1 MYPLTWSVLIRA
13 MSWQDKP
20 TLFVG
25 RKVVQSVVMQR
36 GIIGEGGFGPAGVVG
51 AGVQEHRAEKMK
63 ESNLPLL
70 QIWEEGERRK
80 AEEQTREKER
90 LQEQKKLQRLRK
102 DQWYLPREFQ
112 PVEGDN
118 FSVLRA
124 LHQESEATKASL
136 KPRQT
141 PDGDPIKPSAPE
153 EHYASRN
160 VGSLGQHMLPVDESL
175 RPSAPPQPSTDDLCS
190 LPSYEEA
197 INIS

>member
-1 MYPLTWSVLIRA
+1 

-25 RKVVQSVVMQR
+25 REVVQSGVMQR
-36 GIIGEGGFGPAGVVG
+36 GIIGEGGFGSAEVVG
-51 AGVQEHRAEKMK
+51 AGVEEHRAEKTNGNK
-63 ESNLPLL
+63 LPLL

-80 AEEQTREKER
+80 AEEQTRERER

-102 DQWYLPREFQ
+102 DQWYLPKEFQ

-124 LHQESEATKASL
+124 LQQDCEATKASL

-141 PDGDPIKPSAPE
+141 PDGDPIKPLAPT
-153 EHYASRN
+153 EHYMNASSN
-160 VGSLGQHMLPVDESL
+160 VESLGQHMLPVDESL

>member
-1 MYPLTWSVLIRA
+1 MC
-13 MSWQDKP
+13 WQDKP

-25 RKVVQSVVMQR
+25 REVVQSGVMQR
-36 GIIGEGGFGPAGVVG
+36 GIIGESGFGSAGVVG
-51 AGVQEHRAEKMK
+51 AGAEEHRAEKTNGNK
-63 ESNLPLL
+63 LPLL

-80 AEEQTREKER
+80 AEEQTRERER

-124 LHQESEATKASL
+124 LQQESEGTKASL
-136 KPRQT
+136 EASQSQ
-141 PDGDPIKPSAPE
+141 DGDPIKPSAPT
-153 EHYASRN
+153 EHNASRN
-160 VGSLGQHMLPVDESL
+160 VESLGQHMLTVDESL